1 MKKRVWGTT
10 HPGPKRYRPKGSVDI
25 QGSISVLV
33 EPESITNEWRDE
45 EMIIRHITYHALPG
59 KDVDGWLKSIA
70 SELRGVKGMREVLF
84 IRSEGDSSLW
94 GALMYFRSADDFE
107 NYKTS
112 GPYKKLVESLRKAW
126 LDESKPVSDQIYKI
140 QDI

>member
-1 MKKRVWGTT
+1 
-10 HPGPKRYRPKGSVDI
+10 
-25 QGSISVLV
+25 
-33 EPESITNEWRDE
+33 
-45 EMIIRHITYHALPG
+45 
-59 KDVDGWLKSIA
+59 
-70 SELRGVKGMREVLF
+70 MREVLF

-94 GALMYFRSADDFE
+94 GALMYFRSADDFK

-140 QDI
+140 QDIWERSENLTIPSIFFLCTNSDADSCRTI